1 MNIWI
6 KIQLKYEHKDDGKY
20 EQQEYGKEASLENS
34 FTSTALT
41 GKLVDG
47 IAELQ
52 INIKLSNTL
61 VEFLNLFRVFT
72 NNRWKSI

>member
-6 KIQLKYEHKDDGKY
+6 EIQLKYEYKDDGKY

>member
-6 KIQLKYEHKDDGKY
+6 EIQLKYEHKDDGKY

-34 FTSTALT
+34 FTNTALT